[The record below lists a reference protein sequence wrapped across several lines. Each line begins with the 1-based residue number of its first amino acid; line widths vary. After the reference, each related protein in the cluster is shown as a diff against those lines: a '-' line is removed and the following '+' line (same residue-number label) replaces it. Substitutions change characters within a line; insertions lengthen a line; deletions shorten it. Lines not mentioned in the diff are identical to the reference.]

1 MTDKTPPGHRQD
13 VEQDTAR
20 TVVSVAVAAKRLGI
34 THDAVR
40 KKLQRGTLPGDK
52 SAGEWRVFLPRQDTQ
67 GVRQD
72 AEPDDRQDET
82 ETRQDTARTPSADVL
97 AGRDALIDQ
106 LKSENAFLRDQL
118 DQRSREL
125 GAERERSDVLQ
136 QLALNRIP
144 PLASGETRVDQTNEP
159 PSRTDPPAASPQPP
173 GSTETAKTSADT
185 SQSRRSWWRRL
196 FGGG

>member
-1 MTDKTPPGHRQD
+1 MTDKTPPGRRQD

-34 THDAVR
+34 THDAIR

-67 GVRQD
+67 DVRQD
-72 AEPDDRQDET
+72 AKQDDRQDET

-125 GAERERSDVLQ
+125 GAERERSDVIQ

-144 PLASGETRVDQTNEP
+144 ALASGDGERTRAGPQE
-159 PSRTDPPAASPQPP
+159 ASPERHHEEIAPKM
-173 GSTETAKTSADT
+173 SRDT